1 VTAGKV
7 LVVVYVQVSM
17 QVRTATLD
25 DIDAIRRVATA
36 SLTASYG
43 HVLDDETIGE
53 AVERWYAPDSLSGDL
68 DDDETLVLVAVRHGD
83 VVGFTQGYVTDRR
96 ERVGEIDW
104 LHVDPD
110 DREGGVGTTLL
121 RELETELVEREVD
134 RIEGCV
140 LEANEAGGEFYQ
152 EHGFDPTGT
161 RTVRIAGETFTEAVY
176 SKFVEGDVEHV
187 VMETR
192 TAGDGTVVYV
202 AFNEPAR
209 ASLAPFYQT
218 YLDSDRSERYG
229 WFCGNCDSLNTAMD
243 TMGRVEC
250 NECENRRKPTRWDAA
265 YL

>member
-1 VTAGKV
+1 
-7 LVVVYVQVSM
+7 LVFVCVRVSM
-17 QVRTATLD
+17 QIRTATVD

-53 AVERWYAPDSLSGDL
+53 AVERWYATESLAADL
-68 DDDETLVLVAVRHGD
+68 DDDDTLILVAGRDGD

-110 DREGGVGTTLL
+110 EREGGVGTTLL
-121 RELETELVEREVD
+121 QEIETELVEREVD

-140 LEANEAGGEFYQ
+140 LEANEAGGEFYAD
-152 EHGFDPTGT
+152 HGFETTGT
-161 RTVRIAGETFTEAVY
+161 RSVKIAGESFTEAVY
-176 SKFVEGDVEHV
+176 SKFVDSEVRHV

-192 TAGDGTVVYV
+192 TADDGTLVYV
-202 AFNEPAR
+202 AFDEPAR
-209 ASLAPFYQT
+209 ASLAPFYET
-218 YLDSDRSERYG
+218 YLDADRTERYG

-243 TMGRVEC
+243 TMGRVAC
-250 NECENRRKPTRWDAA
+250 NECENKRKPTRWDAA

>member
-1 VTAGKV
+1 
-7 LVVVYVQVSM
+7 M
-17 QVRTATLD
+17 QVRTATID
-25 DIDAIRRVATA
+25 DIDAIRRVAGA

-43 HVLDDETIGE
+43 HVLDDETIGD
-53 AVERWYAPDSLSGDL
+53 AVERWYATDSLAEDL
-68 DDDETLVLVAVRHGD
+68 ESDDTLMLVAARNGA
-83 VVGFTQGYVTDRR
+83 VVGFTQAYVTDRR

-121 RELETELVEREVD
+121 REVETELVERDVD

-140 LEANEAGGEFYQ
+140 LEANEAGGEFYA
-152 EHGFDPTGT
+152 EHGFEATGT
-161 RTVRIAGETFTEAVY
+161 RTVRIAGESFDEAVY
-176 SKFVEGDVEHV
+176 SKFVEGPVEQV

-192 TAGDGTVVYV
+192 TTEDGTVVYV
-202 AFNEPAR
+202 AFDKPAR
-209 ASLAPFYQT
+209 ASLGPFYES
-218 YLDSDRSERYG
+218 YLDADRTERYG